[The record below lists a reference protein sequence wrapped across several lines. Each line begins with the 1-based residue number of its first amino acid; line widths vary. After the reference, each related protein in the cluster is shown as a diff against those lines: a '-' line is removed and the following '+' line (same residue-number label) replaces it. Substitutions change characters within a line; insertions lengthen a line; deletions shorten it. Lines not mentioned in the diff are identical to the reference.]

1 MDGFSSLYLLKHQ
14 LLNGIEISLP
24 KTNPFLKKFI
34 SFKESTYLF
43 RFVGINNSKE
53 SDNWWKLELAVKI
66 GFYLSLITLILAIIR
81 YVYKKKFSSSKRSLY
96 HTVQVKSPP
105 ALEEF
110 QEKDIIRAAESIR
123 QKLGKK
129 DYERL
134 QEEFI

>member
-1 MDGFSSLYLLKHQ
+1 MT
-14 LLNGIEISLP
+14 IEGNDKRFAVVSV
-24 KTNPFLKKFI
+24 KFI
-34 SFKESTYLF
+34 SLLQRKEALSVRSRCSESTYLF

-110 QEKDIIRAAESIR
+110 QEKDIILAAESIR